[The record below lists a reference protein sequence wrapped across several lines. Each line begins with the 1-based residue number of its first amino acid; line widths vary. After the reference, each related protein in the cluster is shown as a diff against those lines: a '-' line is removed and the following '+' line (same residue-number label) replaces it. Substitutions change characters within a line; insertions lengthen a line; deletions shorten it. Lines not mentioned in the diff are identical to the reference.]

1 MKKSSYIFLFTLIIM
16 TFFGLYYVFFHS
28 AFTSEESINKFF
40 NKTNIV
46 SDDRKNDKTHNLATL
61 LSKRC
66 GSEGILFENIQT
78 LSAPPEIPDSFYNE
92 SVGPWPKVIGKLEA
106 RYGVVPV
113 YDEEDPE
120 FSNPPRSVK
129 IIGRFL
135 YFGKNSREIDAL
147 KLLADGDAALR
158 SEALDTFEDGDSHA
172 VPLFLALQAR
182 DEDAQIRME
191 ATQRLQFFDSA
202 RVVDA
207 TIAALG
213 DSDDA
218 VQAAARSTLVFI
230 GDERVL
236 QSVRMAVSSPNSRIS
251 EMALSILQDNLER

>member
-1 MKKSSYIFLFTLIIM
+1 VKKSRYIFLFTFIVVI
-16 TFFGLYYVFFHS
+16 FSFLYYLLLPS
-28 AFTSEESINKFF
+28 PLASEESINKPS
-40 NKTNIV
+40 TENIV
-46 SDDRKNDKTHNLATL
+46 SNDRENDKLPNLSNL

-66 GSEGILFENIQT
+66 GLEGILFENIQT
-78 LSAPPEIPDSFYNE
+78 LSALPEIPAASHNE
-92 SVGPWPKVIGKLEA
+92 AAEPWPKFIGKLEA
-106 RYGVVPV
+106 RYGMVPV

-135 YFGKNSREIDAL
+135 YFGKNPREVEAL

-158 SEALDTFEDGDSHA
+158 SQALDTFEDGDSHA

-182 DEDAQIRME
+182 DEDAQIRMQ

-207 TIAALG
+207 SIAALG
-213 DSDDA
+213 DSDEA
-218 VQAAARSTLVFI
+218 VQAAARSTLVLI
-230 GDERVL
+230 GGDRVL
-236 QSVRMAVSSPNSRIS
+236 KSVRMAVNSPNPRIS